1 MTYPTLI
8 RQPNWVL
15 QSASADRE
23 DPNQLNAK
31 PCNTA
36 LHAWELIKP
45 GWDAFQKGDVKN
57 AKQFWKQAIE
67 RQPRNLLLMR
77 AINRYTPEL
86 LVQDHVSRLGR
97 PWGSRIAVV
106 IPGELRCYRHSVK
119 FFKSL
124 GPHTDIFICTSKAF
138 ANATGQLPVSKVKV
152 IDQEPNHPTGAMQQ
166 WHKLAVALS
175 MVRSHENRIKRRYTH
190 IVKLRSDFHHVQP
203 RHLLHELVS
212 ADGLICSSDKVFG
225 GRREIMMLFEGF
237 YAAIYGW
244 FDEQEERY
252 WPINID
258 TILNSDDSCKWYGM
272 NFPKKLVGQ
281 PKTVEDLREI
291 LSSGGE
297 DLAKSLQQWRPDD
310 NSSMQNQYSK
320 QLHRL
325 VPGHPR
331 FASEICFARFLNFN
345 GIRTQNSPGMLG
357 FLRSDRHS
365 G

>member
-23 DPNQLNAK
+23 DPNQLIEK
-31 PCNTA
+31 PCDTA
-36 LHAWELIKP
+36 LRAWELIKP
-45 GWDAFQKGDVKN
+45 GWDALQKGDVKN
-57 AKQFWKQAIE
+57 AKHLWKQAIE
-67 RQPRNLLLMR
+67 RQPQNLLLMR
-77 AINRYTPEL
+77 AINKYAPEL
-86 LVQDHVSRLGR
+86 LIQDRISRLGA
-97 PWGSRIAVV
+97 PLGSRIAVV
-106 IPGELRCYRHSVK
+106 IPGELRCSLHSKK

-124 GPHTDIFICTSKAF
+124 RPHTDIFICTSKGF
-138 ANATGQLPVSKVKV
+138 TNAAQQLPVSEVKV
-152 IDQEPNHPTGAMQQ
+152 IEQEPNHPMGAMQQ
-166 WHKLAVALS
+166 WHKLAVTLS
-175 MVRSHENRIKRRYTH
+175 MVRSHENRVGRRYTH

-203 RHLLHELVS
+203 RRLLNELVS
-212 ADGLICSSDKVFG
+212 TDGLICSSDKVFG

-244 FDEQEERY
+244 FDRQEEQY

-258 TILNSDDSCKWYGM
+258 TILSSDDSCKWYGM
-272 NFPKKLVGQ
+272 NFPKKLVGE
-281 PKTVEDLREI
+281 PKTVEDLRAI
-291 LSSGGE
+291 LTLSRKN
-297 DLAKSLQQWRPDD
+297 LAKSLQQWRPDD
-310 NSSMQNQYSK
+310 NSNMQNQYAK